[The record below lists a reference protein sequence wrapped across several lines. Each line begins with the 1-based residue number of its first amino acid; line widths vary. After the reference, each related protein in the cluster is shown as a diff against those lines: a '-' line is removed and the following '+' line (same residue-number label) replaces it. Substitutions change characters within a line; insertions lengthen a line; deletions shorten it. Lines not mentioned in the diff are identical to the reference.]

1 MAVRRDP
8 AWRRRSDAL
17 PRGGVGSVD
26 AGRSGVAK
34 MDSAH
39 VVALLAASS
48 VNAALPGPGMVFA
61 IGRSASAGTAA
72 GLRATAGMLLAT
84 LILLVATF
92 AVLRGL
98 MPASPEGGQA
108 LRWFGA
114 TVLAVLAALLILG
127 RPARPG
133 QLPRSR
139 AQGLGDVAGGLILG
153 LTSPLH
159 LVFLLALVPQFV
171 DVAAARWGDLAII
184 SLGIV
189 AVTAIPMIAVS
200 LLGAGALRLSP
211 RGALWLTRAGGAAM
225 LGFAG
230 LVLVQQP

>member
-1 MAVRRDP
+1 
-8 AWRRRSDAL
+8 
-17 PRGGVGSVD
+17 
-26 AGRSGVAK
+26 

-39 VVALLAASS
+39 VVALLAASF
-48 VNAALPGPGMVFA
+48 VNAVLPGPGIFFA

-72 GLRATAGMLLAT
+72 GLRATAGFLMAT

-92 AVLRGL
+92 AMLRGL
-98 MPASPEGGQA
+98 MAASTDGWQA

-114 TVLAVLAALLILG
+114 SVLAVLAALLILG

-133 QLPRSR
+133 SAPRSR

-159 LVFLLALVPQFV
+159 VVFLLAIVPQFV
-171 DVAAARWGDLAII
+171 DVAAARWGDLAIV
-184 SLGIV
+184 SFGIV
-189 AVTAIPMIAVS
+189 AVTAIPMVGVS

-211 RGALWLTRAGGAAM
+211 RGALWLTRAGGVAM

-230 LVLVQQP
+230 TVLVQQP